1 MMKVSEFLQDGF
13 GSFSATRLAFLL
25 WALGVLLVWA
35 YTSIQKGSP
44 SLPIDNSVI
53 VVLGIL
59 MTGKVTQSFSPGDSP
74 QIQAANAQAQAPQ
87 PAPAAPAGSP
97 ALTA

>member
-1 MMKVSEFLQDGF
+1 MKASEFLQDGF

-25 WALGVLLVWA
+25 WAVGVLIVWV
-35 YTSIQKGSP
+35 YTSVVKGAS
-44 SLPIDNSVI
+44 SQPIDNSVI

-74 QIQAANAQAQAPQ
+74 QLKAGAAPVQ
-87 PAPAAPAGSP
+87 PAAQAAPAGQP
-97 ALTA
+97 AGNAI

>member
-1 MMKVSEFLQDGF
+1 MKVSEFLQDGF

-74 QIQAANAQAQAPQ
+74 QIQAANAQAQVPQ